1 MMPNS
6 TRLEQYTLRRPEQVL
21 IVHARINDTLDQI
34 LIFKGISSSL
44 TRATAFDPE
53 VPVMPEDAEIETIDI
68 LQGPY
73 SPDQPTYLQRGVTW
87 EAFQPLLQAMGV

>member
-1 MMPNS
+1 MILTS
-6 TRLEQYTLRRPEQVL
+6 TRLEQYTLRRPQQVL
-21 IVHARINDTLDQI
+21 IVHAHIDGTLDQI

-53 VPVMPEDAEIETIDI
+53 IPVMPEDAEIQTIDI

-73 SPDQPTYLQRGVTW
+73 SPDNPTYLQQGVTW
-87 EAFQPLLQAMGV
+87 EAFQPLLQAVGV